1 VLALPRS
8 NAKRREFA
16 AAAGGLASARVVK
29 DNRGR
34 RAAKLIRDGRGQV
47 QDVTYWL
54 SGGH

>member
-1 VLALPRS
+1 VLALPLS
-8 NAKRREFA
+8 KAKRRE
-16 AAAGGLASARVVK
+16 LARGVGRLGSVRVVK